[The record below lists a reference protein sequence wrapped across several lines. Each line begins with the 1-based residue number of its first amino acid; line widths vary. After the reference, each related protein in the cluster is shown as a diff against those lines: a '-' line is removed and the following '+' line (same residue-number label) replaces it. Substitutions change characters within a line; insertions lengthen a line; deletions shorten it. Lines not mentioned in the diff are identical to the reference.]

1 MEPLETPASK
11 GEDRGRGNR
20 EGDAGETD
28 LRDDLGEKDAQ
39 QAEGEGTSGRRGSF
53 LCFCPQRCHLSHRAH
68 RVW

>member
-28 LRDDLGEKDAQ
+28 LRETWERKMPNKLKEKVLQ
-39 QAEGEGTSGRRGSF
+39 EGEGVFYASVPRDAT
-53 LCFCPQRCHLSHRAH
+53 
-68 RVW
+68 